1 MTMPK
6 PITPRPTAEP
16 TATAPPKALSFAPRA
31 ARPVVLRIFLY
42 AVEGWGKTTLGAHAP
57 KPFIVMPKGENGY
70 LTLLDFGRVP
80 ALPAAD
86 CGSWEELLATLT
98 AFLANP
104 GDRQTLVLD
113 GLGAA
118 ERLCHESVVQKQFKG
133 EWGDEGF
140 MAYGKGPEVALTP
153 WLSMLHLLERIH
165 AAGINVVVLGHS
177 RVKPYQNPAGP
188 NFDRFIPDCH
198 DKTWSATARQF
209 DNVLFGGFKTIV
221 TGAKDVTKK
230 GKGIG
235 GTSRVLWG
243 EQRDSHVAKNR
254 CGLPEVLEMGGEYS
268 ESWNELW
275 AAITAGKVN
284 ANV

>member
-1 MTMPK
+1 
-6 PITPRPTAEP
+6 
-16 TATAPPKALSFAPRA
+16 
-31 ARPVVLRIFLY
+31 VLRIFLY

-57 KPFIVMPKGENGY
+57 APFIVMPRGENGY

-80 ALPAAD
+80 SLPAAD
-86 CGSWEELLATLT
+86 CASWADLLATLN

-104 GDRQTLVLD
+104 GDRKTLVLD

-118 ERLCHESVVQKQFKG
+118 ERLCHEYVVSTQFKG

-140 MAYGKGPEVALTP
+140 MAYGKGPDVALVP
-153 WLSMLHLLERIH
+153 WLTMLHLLERIH
-165 AAGINVVVLGHS
+165 DKGINVIVLGHAK
-177 RVKPYQNPAGP
+177 VKPYQNPAGP

-198 DKTWSATARQF
+198 EKTWSATARQF
-209 DNVLFGGFKTIV
+209 DTVLFGAFKTIV
-221 TGAKDVTKK
+221 TGAKDLTKK

-235 GTSRVLWG
+235 GTARVLYG

-254 CGLPEVLEMGGEYS
+254 CGLPEVLELSGDHA

-275 AAITAGKVN
+275 AAVSAGKVN
-284 ANV
+284 E